1 MSANEGAAAVSDL
14 VALRWRISVLE
25 EEAKIRE
32 HKLALAVSYDAAKI
46 ARITQLEAELADWRK
61 LREPEYLTS
70 QLKEG
75 IPARLDLQHLQHLQ
89 VMFDLAAER
98 VRVREREQ

>member
-25 EEAKIRE
+25 EEAQIHK

-46 ARITQLEAELADWRK
+46 ARIKQLETELDDWRK
-61 LREPEYLTS
+61 LREPEYLVN

-75 IPARLDLQHLQHLQ
+75 TPARLDLRQLQHLQHLQ
-89 VMFDLAAER
+89 VMSELAAEDTSD
-98 VRVREREQ
+98 E